1 MDRGLSLYFG
11 SMSSFFLQT
20 LFNGILAGCIYALF
34 AMGLTLIY
42 GVLNFVNFAHGEL
55 IMWGAYFLY
64 FLMDKPL
71 NLPLSIAF
79 LPALFF
85 TILLG
90 LGSDRLIFKPLRQ
103 ANRLTLLITSLGL
116 SFLLRNGAQFFWGAE
131 IRTYGFE
138 IKRGMKFFGVSI
150 TPNQLAIIVS
160 STLCII
166 LLYLFFY
173 KSRMGKSMRAISD
186 DLDLARVMG
195 IASDRAIQFTWIIA
209 SSLAGL
215 GGILL
220 ALDTNLHPGMGLI
233 NLVKAFAATLLGGV
247 GNLWGALLGGLII
260 GLSENIGVLILSPG
274 YKDSIAFGIMVMMLL
289 IRSSTILGTKG

>member
-1 MDRGLSLYFG
+1 
-11 SMSSFFLQT
+11 
-20 LFNGILAGCIYALF
+20 
-34 AMGLTLIY
+34 MGLTLIY

-64 FLMDKPL
+64 FLMEKPL
-71 NLPLSIAF
+71 NLPLSFAL
-79 LPALFF
+79 LPALFL
-85 TILLG
+85 TVLLG
-90 LGSDRLIFKPLRQ
+90 LGSDRLIFKPLRK

-116 SFLLRNGAQFFWGAE
+116 SFLLRNGAQLFWGAE
-131 IRTYGFE
+131 IRTYGLE
-138 IKRGMKFFGVSI
+138 IKKGMRVLGVSI
-150 TPNQLAIIVS
+150 TSNQVAIIVVS
-160 STLCII
+160 VLCIF

-186 DLDLARVMG
+186 DLELARVMG
-195 IASDRAIQFTWIIA
+195 IPSYRTIQWTWVIA

-247 GNLWGALLGGLII
+247 GNLWGALFGGMVI
-260 GLSENIGVLILSPG
+260 GIAENISIWILSPG
-274 YKDSIAFGIMVMMLL
+274 YKDAIAFGIMVVMLL
-289 IRSSTILGTKG
+289 FRSSAVFSSKE